1 MHAMNSPE
9 ELPHLSN
16 TSTMSDVLSYATILL
31 NMLDSR
37 EWATFEQVA
46 LNNPLAF
53 QALDKFI
60 ASSEDFNGMT
70 FLHAA
75 VRNNPPNEIIAKMIA
90 ISPDSPR
97 ARDCLN
103 RTPLHVAAGLG
114 ASVAV
119 IGHLVSS
126 YPEACNIQD
135 EDGRTP
141 LHFACDS
148 ESLLFEGDQGR
159 SDPPSYDVVHALLS
173 GSIKSASME
182 DVDDTSPLEYAI
194 ISNADVKVVKILQQ
208 AAQLHMRKSAK
219 AGQRERSVRSHQ
231 WGAAAC

>member
-9 ELPHLSN
+9 ELSPLSN
-16 TSTMSDVLSYATILL
+16 TSTRSDVLFYVNKLL
-31 NMLDSR
+31 NILDSR
-37 EWATFEQVA
+37 DWARFKLVA
-46 LNNPLAF
+46 LKHPLAF
-53 QALDKFI
+53 QALDKFV

-75 VRNNPPNEIIAKMIA
+75 VRNSPPNEIIAKMIE
-90 ISPDSPR
+90 ICPDSPR

-103 RTPLHVAAGLG
+103 RTPLHVAAGVG

-119 IGHLVSS
+119 IDHLVSS
-126 YPEACNIQD
+126 YPEACTIQD

-159 SDPPSYDVVHALLS
+159 RDPPSYEVVHALLS

-182 DVDDTSPLEYAI
+182 DEDNTSPLEYAI
-194 ISNADVKVVKILQQ
+194 ISNADVKVVKVLQQ
-208 AAQLHMRKSAK
+208 AAQLYMRKSAI
-219 AGQRERSVRSHQ
+219 AGQRECTIRSHQ
-231 WGAAAC
+231 QGAAA